1 MKQEPE
7 GLGYWNH
14 GADVRTVLES
24 LRRFLRADQT
34 MRRRVSAAMDM
45 NVSDLQ
51 AIQLVIAG
59 EGAGRAVSP
68 RDVSAYLGI
77 STASTT
83 TLLDRLTASGHLDRV
98 PHPTDRR
105 RVVVR
110 ATAHAHEEIRERL
123 DQMHRRMAMIAAEVP
138 VEARAPL
145 VKFLEAISDELECA
159 EAAPLAAAGEK
170 GHRLPD

>member
-1 MKQEPE
+1 MKDEAAGPP
-7 GLGYWNH
+7 GYWNH
-14 GADVRTVLES
+14 GPDIRVVLEA

-51 AIQLVIAG
+51 ALQLVVAG

-68 RDVSAYLGI
+68 RDLSAHLGI

-83 TLLDRLTASGHLDRV
+83 ALLDRLTASGHLVRA

-105 RVVVR
+105 SVVVR
-110 ATAHAHEEIRERL
+110 ATSHAHQEIRERL
-123 DQMHRRMAMIAAEVP
+123 DHMHRRMAAIAAEVP
-138 VEARAPL
+138 HEARAPL
-145 VKFLEAISDELECA
+145 VRFLEAISDELESA
-159 EAAPLAAAGEK
+159 DIIPLTPAPDTAGE
-170 GHRLPD
+170 G